1 MAAHLVQ
8 LGAIDLSDNTT
19 FAEGFP
25 HDHFTWAR
33 EQAPVYWHEPT
44 AATPDG
50 EGFWVMSRHE
60 DAMAVMLDPA
70 TFSSDK
76 GGARTA
82 GGTGLHDEY
91 QAGKFLNW
99 SDDPRHKR
107 LRSLV
112 NKGFTNRAIHDLEA
126 ELRRRTVAL
135 IDAFP
140 HNEPFDFIASFARD
154 LPLQAI
160 CLLLGV
166 PQEDRAQLAEW
177 VDAGVA
183 APTPEIIAPK
193 YARRLR
199 DYGAKLIA
207 HKRRNLTEDILST
220 IIMAHLDPDEN
231 DGVGGPLTDEEL
243 LNFFMLLFAA
253 GAETTR
259 SAIAGGLR
267 ALMQHPEQ
275 IERLRAADIGEMRIA
290 IDEILRWTTPSI
302 HKRRTATR
310 DLSYKGHQIKAGD
323 KVTYWEMSANRDAA
337 VFDDPFRFDIARS
350 PNRHVAFGFG
360 AHVCL
365 GASLARM
372 EMRLAFSEL
381 LTRIETFTCEGPI
394 KWMPSNR
401 LLGIRHMPL
410 SIRFRSGRRT
420 AARM

>member
-1 MAAHLVQ
+1 MAAHLIQ
-8 LGAIDLSDNTT
+8 LGAIDLSNNST

-25 HDHFTWAR
+25 HDHFTWTR
-33 EQAPVYWHEPT
+33 EHAPVYWHEPT
-44 AATPDG
+44 AATPNG

-76 GGARTA
+76 GGGRTA
-82 GGTGLHDEY
+82 GGTGLHDEH

-126 ELRRRTVAL
+126 DLRRRTVGL
-135 IDAFP
+135 IDALP
-140 HNEPFDFIASFARD
+140 HNEPFDFVASFARD

-183 APTPEIIAPK
+183 APTPEIIARK
-193 YARRLR
+193 YAQRLR
-199 DYGAKLIA
+199 EYGAKLIA
-207 HKRRNLTEDILST
+207 YKRRNLTEDILST
-220 IIMAHLDPDEN
+220 IITAQLDPDEN
-231 DGVGGPLTDEEL
+231 DGAGGPLTDEEL
-243 LNFFMLLFAA
+243 LNFFMLLFSA

-259 SAIAGGLR
+259 SAIAGGLC

-275 IERLRAADIGEMRIA
+275 VERLRGAAIGEMRVA

-310 DLSYKGHQIKAGD
+310 DVSYKGHQIKAGD
-323 KVTYWEMSANRDAA
+323 KVTYWEMSANRDTA
-337 VFDDPFRFDIARS
+337 VFDDPFRFDITRS
-350 PNRHVAFGFG
+350 PNRHVSFGFG
-360 AHVCL
+360 VHVCL

-381 LTRIETFTCEGPI
+381 LNRIETFTSEGPI
-394 KWMPSNR
+394 EWMPSNR

-410 SIRFRSGRRT
+410 SVRFRSERRT
-420 AARM
+420 SAGV

>member
-1 MAAHLVQ
+1 MSAHLAQ
-8 LGAIDLSDNTT
+8 TANIDLSDNAT
-19 FAEGFP
+19 FAHGFP

-33 EQAPVYWHEPT
+33 EHAPIYWHEPT
-44 AATPDG
+44 AVTPDG

-60 DAMAVMLDPA
+60 DAMAVMLDPV

-76 GGARTA
+76 GGGRTA
-82 GGTGLHDEY
+82 GGTGLHDEH

-99 SDDPRHKR
+99 ADDPHHKR

-112 NKGFTNRAIHDLEA
+112 NKGFTNRAIHALEA

-135 IDAFP
+135 IEALP
-140 HNEPFDFIASFARD
+140 ENEPFDFVARFSRD

-183 APTPEIIAPK
+183 APTPEIIAREF
-193 YARRLR
+193 AHRLR
-199 DYGAKLIA
+199 EYGARLIA
-207 HKRRNLTEDILST
+207 EKRKSLSDDILST
-220 IIMAHLDPDEN
+220 IIMARLEPDE
-231 DGVGGPLTDEEL
+231 DGGTGEPLTDNEL

-259 SAIAGGLR
+259 SAIGGGLR
-267 ALMQHPEQ
+267 ALMDNPEQ
-275 IERLRAADIGEMRIA
+275 LEQLRTAGIAEMRTA
-290 IDEILRWTTPSI
+290 VDEVLRWTTPSV

-310 DLSYKGHQIKAGD
+310 DVSYKGHRIMVGD

-337 VFDDPFRFDIARS
+337 VFDAPFRFDIARS
-350 PNRHVAFGFG
+350 PNRHVALGFG
-360 AHVCL
+360 VHVCL

-372 EMRLAFSEL
+372 EIRLALAEL
-381 LTRIETFTCEGPI
+381 LSRIETFTPEGPI
-394 KWMPSNR
+394 DWMPSNR

-410 SIRFRSGRRT
+410 SIRFRGRRH
-420 AARM
+420 AAAIA

>member
-8 LGAIDLSDNTT
+8 LGAIDLSDNAT

-25 HDHFTWAR
+25 HDHFAWAR
-33 EQAPVYWHEPT
+33 EHAPVYWHEPT
-44 AATPDG
+44 AVTPDG

-60 DAMAVMLDPA
+60 DAMAIMLDPA

-76 GGARTA
+76 GGGRTA

-126 ELRRRTVAL
+126 ELRRRTIAL
-135 IDAFP
+135 IDALP
-140 HNEPFDFIASFARD
+140 HNEPFDFIAGFARD

-183 APTPEIIAPK
+183 APTPEIIARK
-193 YARRLR
+193 YAHRLR
-199 DYGAKLIA
+199 DYGARLIA
-207 HKRRNLTEDILST
+207 NKRRNLTEDILST
-220 IIMAHLDPDEN
+220 IITAHLGPDES
-231 DGVGGPLTDEEL
+231 DGAGGPLTDDEL
-243 LNFFMLLFAA
+243 LNFFMLLFSA

-259 SAIAGGLR
+259 SAIAGGLY

-275 IERLRAADIGEMRIA
+275 AERLRGADIGKMRIA
-290 IDEILRWTTPSI
+290 LDEILRWTTPSI

-310 DLSYKGHQIKAGD
+310 DVSYNGHLIKAGD

-337 VFDDPFRFDIARS
+337 VFADPFKFDIARS

-381 LTRIETFTCEGPI
+381 LARIETFTSEGPI
-394 KWMPSNR
+394 EWMPNNR

-410 SIRFRSGRRT
+410 SIRFRDGGHT
-420 AARM
+420 AAGM

>member
-1 MAAHLVQ
+1 M
-8 LGAIDLSDNTT
+8 
-19 FAEGFP
+19 
-25 HDHFTWAR
+25 
-33 EQAPVYWHEPT
+33 
-44 AATPDG
+44 
-50 EGFWVMSRHE
+50 
-60 DAMAVMLDPA
+60 
-70 TFSSDK
+70 
-76 GGARTA
+76 
-82 GGTGLHDEY
+82 
-91 QAGKFLNW
+91 
-99 SDDPRHKR
+99 
-107 LRSLV
+107 
-112 NKGFTNRAIHDLEA
+112 
-126 ELRRRTVAL
+126 AL

-140 HNEPFDFIASFARD
+140 HNEPFDFVANFARD

-183 APTPEIIAPK
+183 APTPEIIARE
-193 YARRLR
+193 YAQRLR
-199 DYGAKLIA
+199 AYGAKLIA
-207 HKRRNLTEDILST
+207 YKRRNLTEDILST

-231 DGVGGPLTDEEL
+231 DGAGGPLSDDEL
-243 LNFFMLLFAA
+243 LNFFMLLFSA

-259 SAIAGGLR
+259 SAIAGGLY

-275 IERLRAADIGEMRIA
+275 VEQLRGADIGETRIA

-310 DLSYKGHQIKAGD
+310 DINYKGHQIKAGD

-337 VFDDPFRFDIARS
+337 VFDDPFRFDIART

-360 AHVCL
+360 VHVCL

-381 LTRIETFTCEGPI
+381 LTRIETFSSEGPI
-394 KWMPSNR
+394 EWMPSNR

-410 SIRFRSGRRT
+410 RIRCRSGRRT
-420 AARM
+420 TAGM

>member
-1 MAAHLVQ
+1 LIQ
-8 LGAIDLSDNTT
+8 SSNIDLSDNAT
-19 FAEGFP
+19 FAQGFP

-33 EQAPVYWHEPT
+33 EHAPIYWHEPT
-44 AATPDG
+44 AVTPDG

-76 GGARTA
+76 GGGRTA

-91 QAGKFLNW
+91 RAGKFLNW
-99 SDDPRHKR
+99 TDDPRHKR

-112 NKGFTNRAIHDLEA
+112 NKGFTNRAIHELEA

-135 IDAFP
+135 IDALP
-140 HNEPFDFIASFARD
+140 ESEPFDFVTRFSRD

-183 APTPEIIAPK
+183 APTPEIIARE
-193 YARRLR
+193 YAWRLR
-199 DYGAKLIA
+199 DYGARLIA
-207 HKRRNLTEDILST
+207 EKRRNPTDDIMST
-220 IIMAHLDPDEN
+220 IIRARLEPEE
-231 DGVGGPLTDEEL
+231 DGSGGEPLTDDEL
-243 LNFFMLLFAA
+243 LNFFMLLFPA

-259 SAIAGGLR
+259 SAIGGGLR
-267 ALMQHPEQ
+267 TLMEYPEQ
-275 IERLRAADIGEMRIA
+275 LEQLCTAGITEMRTA
-290 IDEILRWTTPSI
+290 VDEILRWTTPSI
-302 HKRRTATR
+302 HKRRTATC
-310 DLSYKGHQIKAGD
+310 DVSYKGHRIKAGD

-350 PNRHVAFGFG
+350 PNRHVALGFG
-360 AHVCL
+360 VHVCL

-372 EMRLAFSEL
+372 EIRLAFAEL
-381 LTRIETFTCEGPI
+381 LARIETFTSAGPI
-394 KWMPSNR
+394 EWMPSNR

-410 SIRFRSGRRT
+410 SIRFRSGRRAAAT
-420 AARM
+420 A

>member
-1 MAAHLVQ
+1 VGAHLVQ
-8 LGAIDLSDNTT
+8 AASIDLSDNAT
-19 FAEGFP
+19 FARGFP

-33 EQAPVYWHEPT
+33 EHAPVYWHEPT

-50 EGFWVMSRHE
+50 DGFWVMSRHE
-60 DAMAVMLDPA
+60 DAMAVMQDPA

-76 GGARTA
+76 GGGRTA
-82 GGTGLHDEY
+82 GGTGLKDEY
-91 QAGKFLNW
+91 KAGKFLNW

-112 NKGFTNRAIHDLEA
+112 NKGFTNRAIHALEA

-135 IDAFP
+135 IEALP
-140 HNEPFDFIASFARD
+140 ENEPFDFVACFSRD

-166 PQEDRAQLAEW
+166 PQEDRALLADW
-177 VDAGVA
+177 VDAGIA
-183 APTPEIIAPK
+183 APTPEIIARD
-193 YARRLR
+193 YAWRLR
-199 DYGAKLIA
+199 DYGARLIA
-207 HKRRNLTEDILST
+207 RKRSNPADDVLST
-220 IIMAHLDPDEN
+220 IINARLEPDED
-231 DGVGGPLTDEEL
+231 DGAGGPLTDDEL
-243 LNFFMLLFAA
+243 LNFFMLLFAG

-259 SAIAGGLR
+259 SAIGGGLL
-267 ALMQHPEQ
+267 ALMENPEQ
-275 IERLRAADIGEMRIA
+275 LEPLRTAGTAEMRTA

-302 HKRRTATR
+302 HKRRTATC
-310 DLSYKGHQIKAGD
+310 DVSFKGHRIKAGD

-350 PNRHVAFGFG
+350 PNLHVSFGFG

-372 EMRLAFSEL
+372 EMRLAFTEL
-381 LTRIETFTCEGPI
+381 LARIETFTSEGPI
-394 KWMPSNR
+394 EWMPSNR

-410 SIRFRSGRRT
+410 SIRFRSERRAAAT
-420 AARM
+420 A